1 MKLFF
6 QIEMAPYYKS
16 VSEELG
22 WNVDPL
28 LLESMEQGLE
38 FQKKKKKKKK
48 KNNLFYFDT
57 FFGFFFGFRKSSSNS
72 KI

>member
-48 KNNLFYFDT
+48 KQSFLF
-57 FFGFFFGFRKSSSNS
+57 
-72 KI
+72 